1 MDKIKILTVSA
12 FTLFI
17 MANVTRADDGKPSQL
32 VARNALGQVVTYEQ
46 QVEAKITS
54 AQTFYN
60 TTRAD
65 LLEDIRSASG
75 RRQRTLIKRAASTAA
90 DGAVRS
96 TGTTAEDFRS
106 FGEEIARSVTERRDQ
121 EEQRLRVIRNDYLKS
136 LESLDL
142 DKASLQAVRKGLE
155 QLQADLSTIERMK
168 RMLDAAAKIKA
179 GYDTAIAGKN

>member
-1 MDKIKILTVSA
+1 MHKVKILAVSA
-12 FTLFI
+12 STLFL
-17 MANVTRADDGKPSQL
+17 MVCVARADDGKPSQL

-54 AQTFYN
+54 AETFYN
-60 TTRAD
+60 TTRAG

-75 RRQRTLIKRAASTAA
+75 RRQRTLINRAASTAA
-90 DGAVRS
+90 AGAVRS
-96 TGTTAEDFRS
+96 TGTAEDFRS
-106 FGEEIARSVTERRDQ
+106 FGEEITRSVTERRDQ

-155 QLQADLSTIERMK
+155 QLQADLSSTERMK
-168 RMLDAAAKIKA
+168 RMLDAATKIKA
-179 GYDTAIAGKN
+179 GYDAAIAGKK